1 VSRPAIAILAVLARS
16 SEMRVTELAK
26 QTGLETTLISRELK
40 QLENDGLAER
50 RADELDGRAALISL
64 SDSGRQAFTSYR
76 EVTDEIIAETFAD
89 WTAVELEQ
97 LAAMLERVLR
107 DFVRTPRVAESTGTP

>member
-1 VSRPAIAILAVLARS
+1 
-16 SEMRVTELAK
+16 MRVTEIAK

-64 SDSGRQAFTSYR
+64 SDSGRQAFTKYR
-76 EVTDEIIAETFAD
+76 EATDEIIAETFAD

-97 LAAMLERVLR
+97 LSTMLERVLR
-107 DFVRTPRVAESTGTP
+107 DFVRPPRVTESAGTP